1 MKLKRKTSH
10 VPPVPDPVNE
20 QLCSGVDASNKSS
33 RAYNEKASVCRRR
46 PLPRAC
52 VVHVRV
58 CRRGPRPR
66 LCGGSRAH
74 LNARAVRLCQT
85 TCSHARKHEGATG
98 RHQPSSQH
106 QQGGNESL
114 HLHRTC
120 TRNGQC
126 LMRHPDSIQTH
137 TGGAPAG
144 IDNRGGRRP
153 QRVLNHLPISSRR
166 SRGHR
171 RPSFIHESATSMSG
185 TQCPSSP
192 TGEVWRQ
199 GLTCPCG
206 P

>member
-1 MKLKRKTSH
+1 MCLQCPT
-10 VPPVPDPVNE
+10 
-20 QLCSGVDASNKSS
+20 
-33 RAYNEKASVCRRR
+33 
-46 PLPRAC
+46 PLTNSCARVLTRVISPRARITKRRLYAAAGHC
-52 VVHVRV
+52 RARAS
-58 CRRGPRPR
+58 CMCACAARRGPRPR